1 MFRILVLLLF
11 VNFLFGGVENYK
23 TGTWNLQGSSTSSEA
38 KWNVNIRQMVSGQG
52 SLDILAVQEA
62 GMLPPS
68 AVATGVT
75 YDNGSGVIVSEYMWN
90 LGTASRPQNVFIY
103 FAPTDPGANRVNLA
117 LVSRMRADQIFL
129 LPTPITASRPI
140 LGIRIGQDAFFSAH
154 ALANGGTDAPA
165 IVATVDDF
173 FRSRTSTLGN
183 ISWMILGDFNREPNS
198 LSVNLELAT
207 RLRTRIVFVDA
218 VTQVSARATLD
229 YAVVGES
236 GADLVSP
243 ALASIVATTAFAL
256 LRSHLTSD
264 HFPVRFGK
272 FE

>member
-11 VNFLFGGVENYK
+11 ANFLFGGVENYK

-38 KWNVNIRQMVSGQG
+38 KWNVNIRQMISGQG

-117 LVSRMRADQIFL
+117 LVSRQRAEEIFL
-129 LPTPITASRPI
+129 LPSPSTASRPI
-140 LGIRIGQDAFFSAH
+140 LGIRIGTDAFFSAH

-165 IVATVDDF
+165 IVTSVDLF
-173 FRSRTSTLGN
+173 FRNHATLRD
-183 ISWMILGDFNREPNS
+183 ISWMILGDFNRDPES
-198 LSVNLELAT
+198 LRISLELAT
-207 RLRTRIVFVDA
+207 RLRTRVVFVDA
-218 VTQVSARATLD
+218 ITQVSARATLD